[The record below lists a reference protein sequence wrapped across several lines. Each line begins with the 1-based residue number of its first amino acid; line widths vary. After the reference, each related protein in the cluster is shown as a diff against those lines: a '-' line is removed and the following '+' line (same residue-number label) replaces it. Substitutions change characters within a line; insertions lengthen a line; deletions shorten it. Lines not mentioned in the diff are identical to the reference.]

1 MLRYLL
7 PAALVATPLAAEPPR
22 TVTDIAP
29 VQGLVASVMGDLGSP
44 EALVPSSASP
54 HDHALSP
61 SEARALQQA
70 ELLFWIGP
78 DLSPGLGRK
87 IDAIAGDTRVV
98 ALGELPQT
106 RHLAARNDVI
116 FAGPAEDAADHE
128 HDHEHDHD
136 HAEDDH
142 DHEDG
147 HDHHHGTDDPH
158 LWLSPENARA
168 WLGTIAD
175 ELAEADPEHADTYRA
190 NAGTAQTAIDEAVA
204 RATESLAPAREARF
218 VVFHDAYQYFER
230 TFDLD
235 VVGAVTLSDASAPS
249 PASLSALRDAIRDS
263 GARCVFAEPQFD
275 PRLIDAVTEGS
286 EIAVAEL
293 DPLGS
298 DIAPGADFYP
308 SLIDDLATRIADCT
322 SQ

>member
-7 PAALVATPLAAEPPR
+7 PAALVASPLAAEPPR
-22 TVTDIAP
+22 AVTDIAP
-29 VQGLVASVMGDLGSP
+29 VQGLVASVMGELGSP

-70 ELLFWIGP
+70 EVLFWIGP

-87 IDAIAGDTRVV
+87 IEAIAGDTRVV

-106 RHLAARNDVI
+106 RHLAARDDVL
-116 FAGPAEDAADHE
+116 FSGADEDTEDHG
-128 HDHEHDHD
+128 HA

-142 DHEDG
+142 ADEEG
-147 HDHHHGTDDPH
+147 HHHGSDDPH
-158 LWLSPENARA
+158 VWLSPDNARA
-168 WLGTIAD
+168 WLETIA
-175 ELAEADPEHADTYRA
+175 ETLAEADPENADTYRA
-190 NAGTAQTAIDEAVA
+190 NARTAQAAIDDAVA

-230 TFDLD
+230 AFDLD
-235 VVGAVTLSDASAPS
+235 VVGALSLSDASAPS
-249 PASLSALRDAIRDS
+249 PASLSAVRDAIRDS

-298 DIAPGADFYP
+298 DIAPGAGFYP
-308 SLIDDLATRIADCT
+308 SLVDDLATRIADCA